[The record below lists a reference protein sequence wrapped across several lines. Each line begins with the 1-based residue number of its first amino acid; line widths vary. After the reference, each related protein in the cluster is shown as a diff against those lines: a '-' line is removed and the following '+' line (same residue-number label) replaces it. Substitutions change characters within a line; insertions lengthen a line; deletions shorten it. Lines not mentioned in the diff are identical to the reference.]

1 MSNDITT
8 PDSTMDDDGLLFA
21 ARQDNQSVS
30 ISHTGPQLTQAEV
43 EANMQKVILQ
53 PEMSY

>member
-1 MSNDITT
+1 
-8 PDSTMDDDGLLFA
+8 MDDDGLLFA